1 MYLIYANSRM
11 EINHLCLSFGIIP
24 STCSIIID
32 DMMGRRTEILWTP
45 HGVIKFPTKEEMKL
59 IAARVQIR
67 EPSVDNVIGFVDG
80 VSLTSSFKDGPYSRR
95 AVRRLAP
102 NLKKQLLDQANVY
115 TSLRR
120 KRMGN

>member
-1 MYLIYANSRM
+1 
-11 EINHLCLSFGIIP
+11 
-24 STCSIIID
+24 
-32 DMMGRRTEILWTP
+32 
-45 HGVIKFPTKEEMKL
+45 MKL